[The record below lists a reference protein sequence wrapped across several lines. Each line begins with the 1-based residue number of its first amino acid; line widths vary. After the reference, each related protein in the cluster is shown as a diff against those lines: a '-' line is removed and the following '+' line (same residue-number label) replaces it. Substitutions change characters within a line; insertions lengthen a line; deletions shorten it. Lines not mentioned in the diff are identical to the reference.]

1 MLQTCNVLEVGWL
14 MMMGGCDTFWAWKTK
29 RFLLPPSR
37 PLMIMR
43 NTCSGCFS
51 LIAFLLF
58 SKFLRF
64 SCYKLFWQICKFS
77 IWFSSSFKEW
87 FFFRSWTP
95 KRSIHQS
102 FVLGYTKSQTWRA
115 HNASSSRG
123 RLDCPRNLK
132 DEKLCECIA
141 KRFRSRPAPVCGPVK
156 WKKSRRAKRPTLD
169 LRSLF
174 RLFHR
179 FFCLSTHVSQ
189 CISHVSSRH
198 YLFSFPSQN
207 VSPPHYF

>member
-87 FFFRSWTP
+87 FFF
-95 KRSIHQS
+95 S
-102 FVLGYTKSQTWRA
+102 FVDTEAFHSSELCSRIYEKSNVARAQREQLSWPARLSPKSQGRKTLRVHRETIPKSARA
-115 HNASSSRG
+115 RVRSS
-123 RLDCPRNLK
+123 
-132 DEKLCECIA
+132 
-141 KRFRSRPAPVCGPVK
+141 
-156 WKKSRRAKRPTLD
+156 
-169 LRSLF
+169 
-174 RLFHR
+174 
-179 FFCLSTHVSQ
+179 
-189 CISHVSSRH
+189 
-198 YLFSFPSQN
+198 
-207 VSPPHYF
+207 